1 MLTIGS
7 LFDGAGGFPLAGTY
21 AGFTPTWLSEI
32 EPYPIRVTTKRF
44 PEAKHSGD
52 ITKINGGK
60 ITPVDVIT
68 FGSPC
73 QDLSI
78 ANNNRQGLGG
88 ERSGLFYEAV
98 RIIKEMREA
107 TNGRYPTFIVWENVH
122 GAFSSNKGEDFKQVL
137 EEICQIKNPGVSIP
151 RPDGGKWF
159 DAGEI
164 VGDGFSLAWRTL
176 DARYWGVPQRRR
188 RIFLVGDFTGRRA
201 GRILFERESVSGYT
215 PTGEI
220 ERKRI
225 AGDITVGVGNA
236 IAFEPGACSR
246 VDGHIWDDGATR
258 ALRSHMGDNQLAVAI
273 ETAAGFIGHKSIT
286 GNICYNDEQSPC
298 IETRMPPNVIYPK
311 QAIAIENNSQDSRLK
326 ICDDGNVQTL
336 TQKMGTGG
344 NNTPMVLSIDR
355 AAYNQGKNAQFGIS
369 IQEELSQTIVAKGPH
384 AVFAIGNGQA
394 NQTGLHEK
402 AGTLDCMDG
411 RQLLM
416 ICQEKYI
423 VRRITPLECCRLQ
436 GFPDDWCADL
446 ETPNPTEQEM
456 DRWSAIFETHRLAVN
471 PGIKPK
477 TRNQIKKWLKNPN
490 NDSAQYKMWGNSL
503 AIPCAYNVLKGI
515 ADELRKE

>member
-21 AGFTPTWLSEI
+21 AGLTPTWLSEI

-44 PEAKHSGD
+44 PEAKHIGD

-73 QDLSI
+73 TDMSI
-78 ANNNRQGLGG
+78 AGKREGLNGKQS
-88 ERSGLFYEAV
+88 RLFHEAV

-107 TNGRYPTFIVWENVH
+107 TNGKYPAFIVWENVH

-137 EEICQIKNPGVSIP
+137 EEICQIKNPRVSIP
-151 RPDGGKWF
+151 RPDGEKWF

-215 PTGEI
+215 PTDGI

-225 AGDITVGVGNA
+225 AGDIAVGVGNA

-273 ETAAGFIGHKSIT
+273 ETAAGFNGHKSIT

-298 IETRMPPNVIYPK
+298 IETKMPPNVIYPK

-344 NNTPMVLSIDR
+344 NNTPMVMCAETINALCSSD
-355 AAYNQGKNAQFGIS
+355 YKGVGNQYVNDNKLVIESNNES
-369 IQEELSQTIVAKGPH
+369 
-384 AVFAIGNGQA
+384 
-394 NQTGLHEK
+394 
-402 AGTLDCMDG
+402 
-411 RQLLM
+411 
-416 ICQEKYI
+416 KYI

-446 ETPNPTEQEM
+446 ETPNPTEQEI